1 MPHHDY
7 TEAVPTEEADDDDN
21 EVSGALVRQRGPF
34 RNSDEINEF
43 RNRMRIKVKG
53 VDVPSPAA
61 SFHDM
66 NICSELKH
74 IILHNIEQSQW
85 KEPTPIQ
92 MQVIPAMLQGRDI
105 LATAPTGSGKT
116 AAFVIPPLSKL
127 QAPRKQGFVFYCE
140 VERYPYSSR
149 HSRTAASPYE
159 RTRRADIPRGTSFVY
174 GS

>member
-1 MPHHDY
+1 MPHHDH
-7 TEAVPTEEADDDDN
+7 TEPAPTEESDGDDN
-21 EVSGALVRQRGPF
+21 EVSVAVVRNRGPF
-34 RNSDEINEF
+34 RNTDEINEF

-53 VDVPSPAA
+53 IDVPPPAA

-66 NICSELKH
+66 DICSELKH

-116 AAFVIPPLSKL
+116 AAFVIPTLSKL
-127 QAPRKQGFVFYCE
+127 QAPRKQGE
-140 VERYPYSSR
+140 
-149 HSRTAASPYE
+149 
-159 RTRRADIPRGTSFVY
+159 
-174 GS
+174 